1 MTLESRIGPRGRDDD
16 VTRALRE
23 MYAAPT
29 DPGYWDRLEAR
40 VLARI
45 AADAEAWW
53 SPFGG
58 WVRVGVVAAGIAA
71 IAIGAALSRAR
82 QVEAHV
88 AYERVVETP
97 RTLGEQIATETTGL
111 PVREATLRYVLE
123 P

>member
-1 MTLESRIGPRGRDDD
+1 MTLEPRIGPQGRDDD

-23 MYAAPT
+23 LYAAPS

-45 AADAEAWW
+45 AADADAWW

-58 WVRVGVVAAGIAA
+58 WGRLGVIAAGIAA
-71 IAIGAALSRAR
+71 LAVGAALSRAR
-82 QVEAHV
+82 QVEARV
-88 AYERVVETP
+88 AYEHIVETP
-97 RTLGEQIATETTGL
+97 RTLGEQIATATTGL
-111 PVREATLRYVLE
+111 PPREATLRYVLE

>member
-1 MTLESRIGPRGRDDD
+1 MTFESRIGPAGRDDD
-16 VTRALRE
+16 VTRALRDI
-23 MYAAPT
+23 YAPPAE
-29 DPGYWDRLEAR
+29 PGYWDRLEAR

-45 AADAEAWW
+45 AAEADTWW

-58 WVRVGVVAAGIAA
+58 WVRVGIVAAGIAA
-71 IAIGAALSRAR
+71 VAIGAALTRAR

-88 AYERVVETP
+88 AYERIVETP
-97 RTLGEQIATETTGL
+97 RTLGEQIATETSGL